1 MGGHKTKDQLEREL
15 DELKNSYARTCREL
29 SDAIERKE
37 SLRHELDGVRGA
49 LNRESEMR
57 EKAEKDRDQYRQE
70 TVKWKNEAGDYHS
83 RWEGACIERNR
94 LRDELNEVEEI
105 QRKHNK
111 LTLES
116 LDNALKQWNYVDSK
130 LSHDLCM
137 PLESLIM
144 LLDEYGVNDFCK
156 LRERLMYGPTTAY
169 SNALAQVRK
178 LEKENKDL
186 KVVADDL
193 EKQRRELEQKLS
205 QERSVSMVQEARA
218 TDLEGQLRRK
228 TNDCGDWMDR
238 AFRDEAE
245 LRKVKEHDRIAQENF
260 EKASRRNDELQNEVN
275 RLQQR
280 WTDTFNPED
289 EMLGRKVWEWQEIN
303 VVLAKH
309 NISSPES
316 LDDRLCQLGP
326 SGKPMTFYHDV
337 DSVLDKHGID
347 SAETLDKMISLLKA
361 RNMCRSLGS
370 EWRDVVDKY
379 RVGSP
384 GELDRMLDQ
393 RQQMAHAFHEIKKDI
408 EMWS

>member
-37 SLRHELDGVRGA
+37 SLRLELDGVRGA

-70 TVKWKNEAGDYHS
+70 AVKWKNEAGDYHS

-116 LDNALKQWNYVDSK
+116 LDNALKQWSYIDSK

-156 LRERLMYGPTTAY
+156 LRKRLLYGPTDDY
-169 SNALAQVRK
+169 SDALADVRR
-178 LEKENKDL
+178 LEKENMDL
-186 KVVADDL
+186 RRVADDL
-193 EKQRRELEQKLS
+193 EKQRRLLQKY
-205 QERSVSMVQEARA
+205 QNE
-218 TDLEGQLRRK
+218 
-228 TNDCGDWMDR
+228 WMDR
-238 AFRDEAE
+238 ALNAEKE
-245 LRKVKEHDRIAQENF
+245 LRKAKEHDRIAQENF
-260 EKASRRNDELQNEVN
+260 EKAARKNDELQNEVN

-337 DSVLDKHGID
+337 DSVLDKHGIGSAD
-347 SAETLDKMISLLKA
+347 SLDRVISIFKE
-361 RNMCRSLGS
+361 RNLCRGLDS

-379 RVGSP
+379 RVNSP

-393 RQQMAHAFHEIKKDI
+393 RQQMAHAFHEIKKEI